1 MTRATSFTTLR
12 TLGQEGR
19 NKQRGAATLLVT
31 LVLVL
36 AMSLGAFFLNR
47 NLTLGQRLAANQ
59 VQAAQAFE
67 AAEAG
72 LDWATAQLNNPQKIG
87 LDCQASSAASAQ
99 TFRASR
105 VAFDAKSGLHTPR
118 TWNDASQVM
127 PLQAVCVRSAEQSG
141 GWSCSC
147 PASGHPVVV
156 NRAAP
161 ATATAT
167 ATSTE
172 LATTTA
178 AAAFTVTFLATSV
191 PGQLRVIAQG
201 CTSYAGACQPG
212 SLSQADATAQVQQ
225 LVALVSGLASAPV
238 AALTVRGDVSTHAA
252 LGLHRGNHA
261 STGAAVHSGGKL
273 EAPNAR
279 IGAAAGGVSTV
290 AVIEHDL
297 GLSGVNEARFF
308 SRLFG
313 TDAATWSAQPMMQK
327 LVCKDNCNAAL
338 LDAFAATSG
347 TVQLWVDGE
356 FTLTA
361 PLTVGSAARPVLLLV
376 NGTATLNGAVRIHG
390 MLHAARVQWNDDG
403 SGAGRVTGAVT
414 SASDYSGSGAPDLVF
429 DAAALRLLQTNS
441 GSFTRIAGSWKD
453 F

>member
-1 MTRATSFTTLR
+1 MTRATSCTNSCTTCR
-12 TLGQEGR
+12 TLGR
-19 NKQRGAATLLVT
+19 KSRKKQRGAATLVVT
-31 LVLVL
+31 LVLML
-36 AMSLGAFFLNR
+36 AMSLGAFHLNR
-47 NLTLGQRLAANQ
+47 NLALGQRLAANQ

-87 LDCQASSAASAQ
+87 PDCQASSAASAQ

-105 VAFDAKSGLHTPR
+105 LAFDATSGWHTPR
-118 TWNDASQVM
+118 TWNDGSQVL
-127 PLQAVCVRSAEQSG
+127 PLQSVCVRSAEQSA

-161 ATATAT
+161 ATAATT
-167 ATSTE
+167 ATS
-172 LATTTA
+172 
-178 AAAFTVTFLATSV
+178 AAAFTVTFLPASA
-191 PGQLRVIAQG
+191 PGQLRVVAQG
-201 CTSYAGACQPG
+201 CTGYAGACQPG
-212 SLSQADATAQVQQ
+212 SQSQADATAQVQQ

-238 AALTVRGDVSTHAA
+238 AALTVRGDVGTHAA

-261 STGAAVHSGGKL
+261 STGAALQAGGRL

-279 IGAAAGGVSTV
+279 ISAAAGGVSAL

-313 TDAATWSAQPMMQK
+313 TDAATWGAQPMTQK

-347 TVQLWVDGE
+347 PVQLWVEGD
-356 FTLTA
+356 FRLTA

-376 NGTATLNGAVRIHG
+376 NGTATMHGAVQFHG

-403 SGAGRVTGAVT
+403 RGTGRVTGAVT

-441 GSFTRIAGSWKD
+441 GSYTRIAGSWKD